1 MALSEQQ
8 LLRYSRNIIL
18 KEIDGV
24 GQEKLLNSKVLVIG
38 AGGLGSPT
46 ILYLAAAGVGTIGIA
61 DGDLVDYT
69 NLQRQVIHSTADL
82 GKQKTISAKEKVSLL
97 NPDVTVKIHP
107 QWITEDNID
116 AVISDYDFVIDG
128 TDNFDSKFLIN
139 DSCCLLQ
146 IPFSHA
152 GVAGFEGQTIT
163 VSPNHSACYRCIFK
177 ASPPPIA
184 VPSCSQ
190 AGVLGAW
197 AGLLGIIQATE
208 AVKCLLGIGNL
219 LLNTLLICNA
229 LEMSFRK
236 VTFHP
241 NPSCPVCGK
250 GGLTPANRATC
261 N

>member
-18 KEIDGV
+18 KEIDGA
-24 GQEKLLNSKVLVIG
+24 GQEKLLASKVLVIG
-38 AGGLGSPT
+38 AGGLGSPA

-61 DGDLVDYT
+61 DGDLVDLT
-69 NLQRQVIHSTADL
+69 NLQRQIVHNTIDI
-82 GKQKTISAKEKVSLL
+82 GRQKTASAKEKVSLL

-116 AVISDYDFVIDG
+116 AIITGYDFVIDG

-139 DSCCLLQ
+139 DSCCLQ
-146 IPFSHA
+146 RIPFSHA
-152 GVAGFEGQTIT
+152 GVVGFEGQIIT
-163 VSPNHSACYRCIFK
+163 VSPYRSACYRCIFK
-177 ASPPPIA
+177 APPPAIA

-197 AGLLGIIQATE
+197 AGLIGVLQATE
-208 AVKCLLGIGNL
+208 AIKYLLGIGNL

-241 NPSCPVCGK
+241 NPSCPICGK
-250 GGLTPANRATC
+250 SKMIKSQ
-261 N
+261 